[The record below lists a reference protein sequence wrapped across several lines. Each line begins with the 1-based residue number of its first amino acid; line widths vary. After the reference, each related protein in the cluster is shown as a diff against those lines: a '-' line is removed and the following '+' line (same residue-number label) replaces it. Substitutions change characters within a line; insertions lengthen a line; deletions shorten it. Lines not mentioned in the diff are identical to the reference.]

1 MNKKLSDIIV
11 LSSRINRQHV
21 QLLVAI
27 VTLAMLVVGIGA
39 PSGGGGA
46 VGH

>member
-11 LSSRINRQHV
+11 LSTRVNRQHI

-27 VTLAMLVVGIGA
+27 VTLAMVVVGIGA
-39 PSGGGGA
+39 PSSGGGGIR
-46 VGH
+46 